1 MQVLNQET
9 IVGNG
14 CWKPTASSYSDQ
26 LVNLTSN
33 TLRATCCNQSISL
46 CWFVQLVCKTSLCNW
61 GLDWFATGCTLVIFL
76 HKIKAVFVNHVS
88 NLQIQL
94 LWRWQ
99 LTASRPYLVLSLT
112 WPFKRLLSRLLCS
125 LHTTA
130 IIWTCPSVH
139 PRFSLMWLQHHVK
152 MQQKR
157 PHKVMIWHRALLR
170 VTVLFYASGN
180 YKEIWVHKES
190 WHIKKMI

>member
-14 CWKPTASSYSDQ
+14 CWRPTASSYSDQ

-99 LTASRPYLVLSLT
+99 LTASGHRH
-112 WPFKRLLSRLLCS
+112 FKSRDRDILLHGNIC
-125 LHTTA
+125 
-130 IIWTCPSVH
+130 
-139 PRFSLMWLQHHVK
+139 FSPVWLQHYTYILSNG
-152 MQQKR
+152 QQGAISLNAK
-157 PHKVMIWHRALLR
+157 
-170 VTVLFYASGN
+170 
-180 YKEIWVHKES
+180 
-190 WHIKKMI
+190 